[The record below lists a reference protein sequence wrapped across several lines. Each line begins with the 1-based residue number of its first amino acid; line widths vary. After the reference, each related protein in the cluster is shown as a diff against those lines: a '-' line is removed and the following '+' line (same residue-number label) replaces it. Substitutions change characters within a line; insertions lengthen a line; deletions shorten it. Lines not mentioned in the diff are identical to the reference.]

1 MTAIPRATR
10 ELVLARDAFGCVSCG
25 RHVGG
30 MTDYSVH
37 HRIPR
42 GMGGSTDERLNLPS
56 NLILLCGSGTTGC
69 HGWVESRRNDA
80 RTWGYLLYRLSEPS
94 LVAVYTYLGWTM
106 YHDDG
111 STAHPPP
118 PNVSDDKI
126 RELARD
132 VERAREQRMR
142 GAVA

>member
-1 MTAIPRATR
+1 MTAVPRATR

-42 GMGGSTDERLNLPS
+42 GMGGSTDERLNRPS
-56 NLILLCGSGTTGC
+56 NLILSVRQRHHRLSRL
-69 HGWVESRRNDA
+69 VESRRNDA

-94 LVAVYTYLGWTM
+94 AVAVYTYLGWTM

-111 STAHPPP
+111 SVAHPPP

-142 GAVA
+142 GAA